1 MTNNAFL
8 RRRTVL
14 GAMAVCPILARSS
27 AVWGQTLSD
36 RPLRFILPMAAG
48 SVGDA
53 LARGMTSHLTQALKR
68 PVVVENLPGAG
79 GMTGTA
85 QLVRAPADGSA
96 LALVSTSHV
105 INPFV
110 FKAMP
115 YDPIKDVT
123 PITVIGKSMMVLV
136 VNPAVPAQ
144 NLAEFVRLLKASPG
158 KLNYGSSGNGGVTH
172 LPAEMFHRE
181 AGVSARHIPYKGLSA
196 QVTDIIAG
204 VVEYGFV
211 PVGVAVPQLKA
222 GKLRA
227 LAVTGAVRSPMLSQ
241 VPTIKEGGLA
251 SYVYEPW
258 LAIIG
263 PAGLTA
269 TQTQSLY
276 GDVRTTLEQEEMRT
290 MMDAQDMTPV
300 TMTPKETAT
309 YFRSEMAEYGAL
321 ANYAGLRAE

>member
-14 GAMAVCPILARSS
+14 GAIAVCPILARSS

-48 SVGDA
+48 SVGDT

-158 KLNYGSSGNGGVTH
+158 KLNYGSSGNVGVTH

-222 GKLRA
+222 G
-227 LAVTGAVRSPMLSQ
+227 PMLSQ

-309 YFRSEMAEYGAL
+309 YFRSEMAAYGAL

>member
-1 MTNNAFL
+1 MTNNALL

-14 GAMAVCPILARSS
+14 GAAALGPILAYRR
-27 AVWGQTLSD
+27 ATWAQAPSD
-36 RPLRFILPMAAG
+36 RPLRFVLPMAAG
-48 SVGDA
+48 SVGDT
-53 LARGMTSHLTQALKR
+53 LARGMAGHLTQSLKR

-85 QLVRAPADGSA
+85 QLVRAPADGST

-136 VNPAVPAQ
+136 VNPAMPAQ
-144 NLAEFVRLLKASPG
+144 NFAEFIRLLKASPG
-158 KLNYGSSGNGGVTH
+158 KFNYGSSGNGGVTH
-172 LPAEMFHRE
+172 LPAEMLNRE

-204 VVEYGFV
+204 VVDYGFV
-211 PVGVAVPQLKA
+211 PVGVAVPHLKA

-227 LAVTGAVRSPMLSQ
+227 LAVTGTVRSPLLSQ
-241 VPTIKEGGLA
+241 VATIKESGLA
-251 SYVYEPW
+251 SYLYEPW

-269 TQTQSLY
+269 AQTQALY
-276 GDVRTTLEQEEMRT
+276 GDVRTALEQKEMRAL
-290 MMDAQDMTPV
+290 MDAQDMTPV
-300 TMTPKETAT
+300 TMTPEETST
-309 YFRSEMAEYGAL
+309 YFRSEMLTYGAL
-321 ANYAGLRAE
+321 AKYAGLRAE

>member
-14 GAMAVCPILARSS
+14 GAIAVCPILARSS

-241 VPTIKEGGLA
+241 VDRK
-251 SYVYEPW
+251 SV
-258 LAIIG
+258 
-263 PAGLTA
+263 
-269 TQTQSLY
+269 
-276 GDVRTTLEQEEMRT
+276 V
-290 MMDAQDMTPV
+290 
-300 TMTPKETAT
+300 
-309 YFRSEMAEYGAL
+309 
-321 ANYAGLRAE
+321 